1 MINQAQLT
9 SEEIKSIQASFVNK
23 VYVWMGLALTI
34 TGVVAMRVADS
45 GAFMG
50 MFTGSSSAMPF
61 YLLIA
66 VELGLVWW
74 MSSRIDQMSSG
85 FATALFILYS
95 ALNGVTLS
103 VLFYLYTSASIAS
116 TFFITA
122 GTFGICSAY
131 GYFTKKDLT
140 SLGGFLFMALIG
152 LIIASVVNWFLASSA
167 LYWIISYAG
176 VAIFIGLTAYDTQK
190 IKKMSLEIDA
200 DSEEGKKGAVMGA
213 LALYLDFINMF
224 IFLLRIFGNRR

>member
-9 SEEIKSIQASFVNK
+9 SEEIKSIQATFVNK
-23 VYVWMGLALTI
+23 VYIWMGLALTV
-34 TGVVAMRVADS
+34 TGIVAMRVADS

-50 MFTGSSSAMPF
+50 VFTGASSAMPF
-61 YLLIA
+61 YILIA

-74 MSSRIDQMSSG
+74 MSSRIDSMSSG

-95 ALNGVTLS
+95 ALNGITLS
-103 VLFYLYTSASIAS
+103 VLFYVYTSASIAS

-122 GTFGICSAY
+122 GTFGVCSAY

-140 SLGGFLFMALIG
+140 SMGGFLFMALIG
-152 LIIASVVNWFLASSA
+152 IIIASVVNIFMGSSM

-190 IKKMSLEIDA
+190 IKNMSLGLDA
-200 DSEEGKKGAVMGA
+200 DSEQGKKGAVMGA
-213 LALYLDFINMF
+213 LSLYLNFINMF

>member
-9 SEEIKSIQASFVNK
+9 TEEIKSIQATFVNK
-23 VYVWMGLALTI
+23 VYVWMGLALTV

-50 MFTGSSSAMPF
+50 MFTGQSSAMPF
-61 YLLIA
+61 YILLA

-74 MSSRIDQMSSG
+74 MSSRIDSMSSG

-103 VLFYLYTSASIAS
+103 VLFYVYTSASIAS

-122 GTFGICSAY
+122 GTFGVCSAY

-140 SLGGFLFMALIG
+140 SMGGFLFMGLIG
-152 LIIASVVNWFLASSA
+152 IIIASVVNFFLASTI
-167 LYWIISYAG
+167 LYWIISYIG
-176 VAIFIGLTAYDTQK
+176 VGIFIGLTAYDTQK
-190 IKKMSLEIDA
+190 IKKMSLEVDA
-200 DSEEGKKGAVMGA
+200 ESEEGKKGAVMGA

-224 IFLLRIFGNRR
+224 LFLLRIFGSRR

>member
-1 MINQAQLT
+1 MQNQVHNLT
-9 SEEIKSIQASFVNK
+9 AEEVKGIQASFVNK

-34 TGVVAMRVADS
+34 TGIVAMRVADS

-61 YLLIA
+61 YILLA
-66 VELGLVWW
+66 VEFGLVWW
-74 MSSRIDQMSSG
+74 MSSRIDSMSSG

-103 VLFYLYTSASIAS
+103 VLFYVYTSASIAS

-152 LIIASVVNWFLASSA
+152 VIVASVVNWFLASSA

-200 DSEEGKKGAVMGA
+200 DSEEGKKGAVM
-213 LALYLDFINMF
+213 
-224 IFLLRIFGNRR
+224 

>member
-1 MINQAQLT
+1 MNQAHQLT
-9 SEEIKSIQASFVNK
+9 SEEIKSIQTTFINK

-34 TGVVAMRVADS
+34 TGIVAMRVADS

-50 MFTGSSSAMPF
+50 MFTGASSAMPF
-61 YLLIA
+61 YILIA
-66 VELGLVWW
+66 IEFGLVWW
-74 MSSRIDQMSSG
+74 MVSRIDSMSSG

-103 VLFYLYTSASIAS
+103 VLFYVYTSASIAS

-140 SLGGFLFMALIG
+140 SLGGFLFMGLIG
-152 LIIASVVNWFLASSA
+152 VIIATVVNIFLASST

-190 IKKMSLEIDA
+190 IKKMSLELDS
-200 DSEEGKKGAVMGA
+200 DSEQGKKGAVMGA

-224 IFLLRIFGNRR
+224 IFLLRIFGERR

>member
-9 SEEIKSIQASFVNK
+9 SDEIKSIQATFINK
-23 VYVWMGLALTI
+23 VYVWMGLALTV

-45 GAFMG
+45 GTFMG
-50 MFTGSSSAMPF
+50 MFTGQSSAMPF
-61 YLLIA
+61 YILLA
-66 VELGLVWW
+66 VEFGLVWW
-74 MSSRIDQMSSG
+74 MSSRIDKMSSG

-103 VLFYLYTSASIAS
+103 VLFYVYTSASIAS

-122 GTFGICSAY
+122 GTFGACSAF

-140 SLGGFLFMALIG
+140 SLGGFLFMGLIG
-152 LIIASVVNWFLASSA
+152 IIIASVVNFFLASTL
-167 LYWIISYAG
+167 LYWIISYIG
-176 VAIFIGLTAYDTQK
+176 VGIFIGLTAYDTQK
-190 IKKMSLEIDA
+190 IKKMSLEVDA

>member
-1 MINQAQLT
+1 MNQAHQLT
-9 SEEIKSIQASFVNK
+9 AEEIKSIQTTFINK

-34 TGVVAMRVADS
+34 TGIVAMRVADS

-50 MFTGSSSAMPF
+50 MFTGASSAMPF
-61 YLLIA
+61 YILIA

-74 MSSRIDQMSSG
+74 MVSRIDSMSSG
-85 FATALFILYS
+85 FATALFVLYS

-103 VLFYLYTSASIAS
+103 VLFYVYTSASIAS

-122 GTFGICSAY
+122 GTFGVCSAY
-131 GYFTKKDLT
+131 GYFTRKDLT
-140 SLGGFLFMALIG
+140 SIGGFLFMALVG
-152 LIIASVVNWFLASSA
+152 LIIATIVNIFLASST

-190 IKKMSLEIDA
+190 IKNMSLEVDA
-200 DSEEGKKGAVMGA
+200 DSEQGKKGAVMGA

-224 IFLLRIFGNRR
+224 IFLLRIFGDRR

>member
-1 MINQAQLT
+1 MNQAHQLST
-9 SEEIKSIQASFVNK
+9 EEIKSIQASFVNK

-34 TGVVAMRVADS
+34 TGIVAMRVADS

-50 MFTGSSSAMPF
+50 MFTGTSSAMPF
-61 YLLIA
+61 YILLA

-74 MSSRIDQMSSG
+74 MSSRIDSMSSG
-85 FATALFILYS
+85 FATALFVLYS

-103 VLFYLYTSASIAS
+103 VLFYVYTSASIAS

-152 LIIASVVNWFLASSA
+152 LIIATIVNWFLASSA

-190 IKKMSLEIDA
+190 IKKMSLEVDA

>member
-1 MINQAQLT
+1 MNQAQQLT
-9 SEEIKSIQASFVNK
+9 AEEIKSIQTSFVNK

-34 TGVVAMRVADS
+34 TGIVAMRVADS

-50 MFTGSSSAMPF
+50 MFTGASSAMPF
-61 YLLIA
+61 YILIA
-66 VELGLVWW
+66 IELGLVWW
-74 MSSRIDQMSSG
+74 MVSRIDSMSSG

-103 VLFYLYTSASIAS
+103 VLFYVYTSASIAS

-140 SLGGFLFMALIG
+140 SIGGFLFMALIG
-152 LIIASVVNWFLASSA
+152 IIIATIVNIFLASST

-190 IKKMSLEIDA
+190 IKNMSLELDA
-200 DSEEGKKGAVMGA
+200 DSEQGKKGAVMGA

>member
-1 MINQAQLT
+1 MNQVHQLT
-9 SEEIKSIQASFVNK
+9 AEEIKSIQTTFINK

-34 TGVVAMRVADS
+34 TGIVAMRVADS

-50 MFTGSSSAMPF
+50 MFTGATSAMPF
-61 YLLIA
+61 YILIA
-66 VELGLVWW
+66 IELGLVWW
-74 MSSRIDQMSSG
+74 MVSRIDSMSSG

-103 VLFYLYTSASIAS
+103 VLFYVYTSASIAS

-140 SLGGFLFMALIG
+140 SIGGFLFMALIG
-152 LIIASVVNWFLASSA
+152 LIIATVVNIFLASST

-190 IKKMSLEIDA
+190 IKKMSLEVDA
-200 DSEEGKKGAVMGA
+200 DSEQGKKGAVMGA

-224 IFLLRIFGNRR
+224 ILLLRIFGDRR

>member
-1 MINQAQLT
+1 MNQAHQLT
-9 SEEIKSIQASFVNK
+9 AEEIKSIQTTFINK

-34 TGVVAMRVADS
+34 TGIVALRVADS

-50 MFTGSSSAMPF
+50 MFTGTSSAAPF
-61 YLLIA
+61 YILIA

-74 MSSRIDQMSSG
+74 MVSRIDSMSSG

-103 VLFYLYTSASIAS
+103 VLFYVYTSASIAS

-140 SLGGFLFMALIG
+140 SIGGFLFMALIG
-152 LIIASVVNWFLASSA
+152 IIIATIVNIFLASST

-190 IKKMSLEIDA
+190 IKNMSLELDA
-200 DSEEGKKGAVMGA
+200 NSEQGKKGAVMGA

>member
-1 MINQAQLT
+1 MNQVHQLT
-9 SEEIKSIQASFVNK
+9 AEEIKSIQTTFINK

-34 TGVVAMRVADS
+34 TGIVALRVADS
-45 GAFMG
+45 GTFMG
-50 MFTGSSSAMPF
+50 MFTGASSAAPF
-61 YLLIA
+61 YILIA
-66 VELGLVWW
+66 IELGLVWW
-74 MSSRIDQMSSG
+74 MVSRIDSMSSG
-85 FATALFILYS
+85 FATALFVLYS

-103 VLFYLYTSASIAS
+103 VLFYVYTSASIAS

-140 SLGGFLFMALIG
+140 SIGGFLFMAIIG
-152 LIIASVVNWFLASSA
+152 IIIATIVNIFLASST

-190 IKKMSLEIDA
+190 IKNMSLELDA
-200 DSEEGKKGAVMGA
+200 DSEQGKKGAVMGA